1 MSEPQD
7 RSLLYLRTRE
17 TLKSLDPNLDRITL
31 ACLARAV
38 VRDGL
43 AFMNREGRVVL
54 VTSENDR

>member
-1 MSEPQD
+1 MHEPQD

-17 TLKSLDPNLDRITL
+17 MLRQIDPGLGKHVL

-43 AFMNREGRVVL
+43 AFMNRQGEVVL
-54 VTSENDR
+54 VTEQQR